1 MEPLLS
7 VVTITY
13 NHEPYIA
20 KCIEGVLMQKVD
32 FPIEFIIAED
42 CSTDGTRAICEDYA
56 SKYPDLIRLI
66 LSEKNIGAVQNERHA
81 MSLARGR
88 YVALCEGDDYWTD
101 EFKLQKQVGFLES
114 NPEYTICFHDRMVE
128 KSGEIIFENRFDRFV
143 APDGIGFDLTL
154 ELFYHNWITYPFSM
168 VFKRDSFRL
177 VWYDDYAYFRDSHL
191 ILLILLQG
199 KGYVFKF
206 VGGVRTIHADSM
218 YHSMDSCQSAKMD
231 MLVYKE
237 LYRHNRSTAEGKNLR
252 KEYANRIQALLNALK
267 ASDAGTFRCIG
278 VALSLFCVNL
288 SLKTLVK
295 NLISICKK

>member
-7 VVTITY
+7 VVTVTF
-13 NHEPYIA
+13 NHEQHIT

-42 CSTDGTRAICEDYA
+42 YSTDGTRAICEEYA
-56 SKYPDLIRLI
+56 RKFPDVIRLV
-66 LSEKNIGAVQNERHA
+66 LSEKNVGALQNERHA

-101 EFKLQKQVGFLES
+101 EYKLQKQVGFLES
-114 NPEYTICFHDRMVE
+114 NPGYTICFHNRMIE
-128 KSGEIIFENRFDRFV
+128 KSGELFFDNGLERFV
-143 APDGIGFDLTL
+143 DHDGIGFDLTP
-154 ELFYHNWITYPFSM
+154 ELFYNNWITYPFSM
-168 VFKRDSFRL
+168 VFRRKSFSL
-177 VWYDDYAYFRDSHL
+177 GWYDEYTYFRDSHM
-191 ILLILLQG
+191 ILLMLLQG
-199 KGYVFKF
+199 KGYIFNF
-206 VGGVRTIHADSM
+206 IGGVRTVHEDSM
-218 YHSMDSCQSAKMD
+218 YHSMNPCQSAKMD

-237 LYRHNRSTAEGKNLR
+237 LYMQNRSTTEGKNLR
-252 KEYANRIQALLNALK
+252 KEYANRIQTFLNALK
-267 ASDAGTFRCIG
+267 ASDAGAFHCIG